1 MQRWTSLAIMMLVLA
16 GVLVAGHDYLWVRLI
31 QDTGAGF
38 PTRRVMIGILGALAV
53 GVPAAVIM
61 ARLVPPAWS
70 TWWITPVYL
79 WIGVSTLLVLS
90 VAAVDLVRGG
100 YSLAAFGLES
110 PDPDR
115 RRTLARLAA
124 VVALTIGLG
133 ASGWAALEGRRVRV
147 TRVEVPLKK
156 LPKTL
161 DGLSIVQLSDI
172 HIGPVIGRRFVE
184 KVVAM
189 VNELSPDIIAI
200 TGDLVDATVEELA
213 GEVAPLARL
222 TSHCGTF
229 FVTGNHEYYADAP
242 RWCQH
247 LGQLGIRVLRNE
259 HVAIERGGQV
269 LHLAGID
276 DYESER
282 IDVGHR
288 PDLTKA
294 VAGRDLKR
302 PLVLLA
308 HQPRAIYEAVRHGVD
323 LQLSGHTHGGQIWP
337 LGWLQR
343 IGQPVVAGLRKVNE
357 TFLYVSC
364 GTGSSG
370 PPMRLAAPAEITH
383 ITLRAAPE
391 CESPS
396 LSG

>member
-1 MQRWTSLAIMMLVLA
+1 MQRWTSLAVMMLVLA
-16 GVLVAGHDYLWVRLI
+16 GVLVAGHYYLWTRLVR
-31 QDTGAGF
+31 DTGVGF
-38 PTRRVMIGILGALAV
+38 PTRQVMLGMLGALAV
-53 GVPAAVIM
+53 GFPAAIII
-61 ARLVPPAWS
+61 ARLVPPARS

-90 VAAVDLVRGG
+90 VAAVDLLRAG
-100 YSLAAFGLES
+100 YLLAAFGREGI
-110 PDPDR
+110 DPDR
-115 RRTLARLAA
+115 RRALARLAA
-124 VVALTIGLG
+124 AVALTIGFG

-147 TRVEVPLKK
+147 KHIEVPLKK
-156 LPKTL
+156 LPKAL
-161 DGLSIVQLSDI
+161 DGLSIVQLTDI
-172 HIGPVIGRRFVE
+172 HIGPVIGRGFVE
-184 KVVAM
+184 RVVAI
-189 VNELSPDIIAI
+189 VNDLAPDIVAI
-200 TGDLVDATVEELA
+200 TGDLVDATVEELV

-222 TSHCGTF
+222 TSRFGTF
-229 FVTGNHEYYADAP
+229 FVTGNHEYFVDAP

-247 LGQLGIRVLRNE
+247 LGQLGVRVLRNE
-259 HVAIERGGQV
+259 HVQIERDGEI

-282 IDVGHR
+282 IQVGHR
-288 PDLTKA
+288 MDLPRA
-294 VAGRDLKR
+294 VAGRDSNC

-308 HQPRAIYEAVRHGVD
+308 HQPKAVHEAVRHGVD

-343 IGQPVVAGLRKVNE
+343 LGQPAVAGLAKFGE

-383 ITLRAAPE
+383 VTLRAV
-391 CESPS
+391 S
-396 LSG
+396 